1 MSKIALQGDASGTG
15 TFTIASPNSN
25 TDRTLTLPDEAGTVL
40 TSASDY
46 LSSTSDITPTAS
58 PAFRAVLGAD
68 QTGLTNSAFNKVN
81 LDTVQ
86 WDTHSGWSTAN
97 KRYTFPVNGYYLI
110 AAHIKFGGTSRTRGL
125 ISFWK
130 NGSEAWRSFDIN
142 GSSAQDIPIISG
154 TTILY
159 GTTSDYLELYG
170 YVSGSSLSYDWADA
184 DHETS
189 VLDIALLRTA

>member
-1 MSKIALQGDASGTG
+1 MSEILVNTIKKADGTGSITVPADSGT
-15 TFTIASPNSN
+15 
-25 TDRTLTLPDEAGTVL
+25 LL

-58 PAFRAVLGAD
+58 PAFRAILGAD
-68 QTGLTNSAFNKVN
+68 QTGLTSNAFNKVN

-110 AAHIKFGGTSRTRGL
+110 SAHIKFAGSSRTREL
-125 ISFWK
+125 VSFYK
-130 NGSEAWRSFDIN
+130 NGSEVWRSTDIN
-142 GSSAQDIPIISG
+142 GSSAQDIPIING

-159 GTTSDYLELYG
+159 GTTSDYFELYG
-170 YVSGSSLSYDWADA
+170 YPVGSSLVYKYTAA
-184 DHETS
+184 HETCA
-189 VLDIALLRTA
+189 LDISLLRTA